1 MSTRT
6 TGASHIYVI
15 LYVKWIEIYI
25 YINHRFVGL
34 TETDQLVTHICG
46 GD

>member
-1 MSTRT
+1 MNTRT

-25 YINHRFVGL
+25 YIDALEKPESQDGTL
-34 TETDQLVTHICG
+34 
-46 GD
+46 